1 MVASSVL
8 FKHAACRAHLG
19 ADEQHVGRRILMK
32 SAAALSHRVNVQ
44 PAQWQIMS
52 PRQAYCVSVGRKPQR
67 AWQPCQQLE
76 AQCACIG
83 MHATAER
90 DPSALWTNS
99 LVAGIGLRQGRGCAR
114 DRS

>member
-44 PAQWQIMS
+44 PVADYVTS
-52 PRQAYCVSVGRKPQR
+52 AGLLCVGRSD
-67 AWQPCQQLE
+67 A
-76 AQCACIG
+76 AAC
-83 MHATAER
+83 MAAV
-90 DPSALWTNS
+90 SA
-99 LVAGIGLRQGRGCAR
+99 AGSAVRVHWNACHC
-114 DRS
+114 

>member
-1 MVASSVL
+1 MAASSEL

-19 ADEQHVGRRILMK
+19 ADEQHVGRCTLMK

-44 PAQWQIMS
+44 PVAD
-52 PRQAYCVSVGRKPQR
+52 CVTTLGLQCVGRTPQR
-67 AWQPCQQLE
+67 AWQPCQPLE
-76 AQCACIG
+76 VQRACIG
-83 MHATAER
+83 MYATAEW